1 VIGLGAL
8 AGGALLILP
17 AAVELACDGRR
28 ASEADLVAEGYS
40 RSEARDSRAGERPPL
55 LDGEVYQLRRGEQ
68 RAVCILGACC
78 LRPTGSGVLQV
89 ILPAQ
94 SDMPVLPPPSQRGQ
108 QPGQPPGQPPRSEPA
123 PPGRPQQPPLPP
135 GAQPGVVRM
144 EDLARVG
151 FEVKSMAQAGQRP
164 GSYIVLMQR
173 AGDVR
178 TCLLRI
184 AFTGV
189 ATPPTRQSACF

>member
-1 VIGLGAL
+1 LIGLGAL
-8 AGGALLILP
+8 AGGMLLILP
-17 AAVELACDGRR
+17 AAAEMACDGRR
-28 ASEADLVAEGYS
+28 AHEADLITEGYS
-40 RSEARDSRAGERPPL
+40 RIEAGAFGPADRSPV
-55 LDGEVYQLRRGEQ
+55 LDGDVYQLRRGKK
-68 RAVCILGACC
+68 RAACILGACC
-78 LRPTGSGVLQV
+78 ERTNGRLVPPVLE
-89 ILPAQ
+89 PAQ

-108 QPGQPPGQPPRSEPA
+108 PPRGQPA
-123 PPGRPQQPPLPP
+123 PPTRPPLPP

-151 FEVKSMAQAGQRP
+151 FEVKSMVQAGQRP
-164 GSYIVLMQR
+164 GRYVVLMQR

-184 AFTGV
+184 AFTGT